1 MKPDEIYDLDILI
14 SKFQTKIKLAEE
26 KVNYW
31 TLCEHEGI
39 RDRHLHKLARYDI
52 ILNYL
57 QIKYRTITNLKNINS

>member
-1 MKPDEIYDLDILI
+1 MKPDEIYDLEILI

-31 TLCEHEGI
+31 SHAEYPKI
-39 RDRHLHKLARYDI
+39 RDQYLHKLARYDI

-57 QIKYRTITNLKNINS
+57 QRKYRTITNLKNINP